1 MSLPPALAVFSR
13 EWIININTNQGRN
26 SAHHDWYRTRLDGF
40 YTWMRTIPQGQQLPN
55 AQQFFYRVPGRRSGR
70 TTPWERDPAN
80 WIPLELPNLPMK
92 IIVRGG
98 REYGPR
104 RDRLHTHIN
113 IKVISFYMPEPDE
126 SSIRFDYDH
135 FIYIMDNYFNK
146 GASGKSLSHRID
158 SVRGAGDEYDLKD
171 GDPFDNGTDEEED
184 YLDVL
189 KRFRSIARMG
199 GHAGVDQPDALE
211 RFQRNFKPATGPFRM
226 GRPLQIRNRQSMDDT
241 EPATYRRP
249 SSSSASVSAAR
260 PLAPARIPLHP
271 FAPPAAPKLSAPKP
285 AGPDGAIF
293 AKGGARIKPAASKP
307 WPKRQ

>member
-1 MSLPPALAVFSR
+1 MNAFY
-13 EWIININTNQGRN
+13 
-26 SAHHDWYRTRLDGF
+26 DWMKTVDDVI
-40 YTWMRTIPQGQQLPN
+40 MLPN
-55 AQQFFYRVPGRRSGR
+55 AHQFFYRVPGRRSGR
-70 TTPWERDPAN
+70 TTPWEQDPAN
-80 WIPLELPNLPMK
+80 RIPLELPNLPMK
-92 IIVRGG
+92 IKVRGG

-104 RDRLHTHIN
+104 RDRLHTHIT
-113 IKVISFYMPEPDE
+113 IQVISFYLPPPDE

-135 FIYIMDNYFNK
+135 FIYMMDHYFNK
-146 GASGKSLSHRID
+146 GAGEKSLPHKVSSD
-158 SVRGAGDEYDLKD
+158 PGPGDEYHKKD
-171 GDPFDNGTDEEED
+171 ADPYDNDSEDSDDE
-184 YLDVL
+184 LDVL
-189 KRFRSIARMG
+189 KRFRGIARMG

-226 GRPLQIRNRQSMDDT
+226 GRPLQIRNRQSMDDA
-241 EPATYRRP
+241 EPATRRRP
-249 SSSSASVSAAR
+249 SSSSASAAR